1 MSNRS
6 ASHYGADHKKQTKM
20 INKKLST
27 QLDKSRD
34 FTDVHAPRLLPAYSV
49 ICTYANG
56 NAMQQIVK
64 TLDIEKYI
72 REMIDA
78 DSKADN
84 QLLSAVALR
93 TDPEVI
99 DSVAAVRNYTESAIW
114 YFTTKC
120 HIKGVSLKQSIF
132 PPRIKKAVPNKVRPF
147 VI

>member
-20 INKKLST
+20 IN
-27 QLDKSRD
+27 LDKSRN
-34 FTDVHAPRLLPAYSV
+34 FTDAHAPRLLPAYSV
-49 ICTYANG
+49 ISTYTSG
-56 NAMQQIVK
+56 DAMQQIVK
-64 TLDIEKYI
+64 TLHIERYV

-84 QLLSAVALR
+84 QLLSVVALR

-114 YFTTKC
+114 YLTTKC
-120 HIKGVSLKQSIF
+120 HIKGVSLK
-132 PPRIKKAVPNKVRPF
+132 
-147 VI
+147 